1 MDTQILKAQSHCVY
15 SMHYHLVMATAD
27 LRKVL
32 TRRVLD
38 RFEALARERTEAWG
52 GDLLELRADADYVHL
67 HIELPPKVAVAEFTN
82 ALKTGTSRRMR
93 SEFAR
98 LRGQK
103 QLWAQ
108 SYCVIGGEQ
117 APMDTIEAYLA
128 SQGRSEGATAEARP
142 IVRSSG
148 SAGQLSGLS
157 DAASAFLD
165 AHPAAARVAIAAG
178 LEAAASQYEKRKG
191 GGRRGGGAGKPSGD
205 EAAERGRPARSND
218 AEPSGSRGVLSVS
231 EAAEHVGVSKPTIYN
246 WINSGAITARKGSG
260 RGLEI
265 PVTEL
270 AKQGKPAGRA
280 AAGPKRAARTTSR
293 GEQRATSKAS

>member
-1 MDTQILKAQSHCVY
+1 
-15 SMHYHLVMATAD
+15 MHYHLVMATAD

-38 RFEALARERTEAWG
+38 RFEVLARERTEAWG

-82 ALKTGTSRRMR
+82 ALKTGTSRRLR

-98 LRGQK
+98 LKDKK

-117 APMDTIEAYLA
+117 APLETIEAYLA
-128 SQGRSEGATAEARP
+128 SQGRSEGATAEVRP
-142 IVRSSG
+142 ITRPG
-148 SAGQLSGLS
+148 LPAEQLSGLS

-165 AHPAAARVAIAAG
+165 EHPAAAQVAIAAG
-178 LEAAASQYEKRKG
+178 LEAAASQFEKRKAA
-191 GGRRGGGAGKPSGD
+191 GRTRGVAAEKPSAG
-205 EAAERGRPARSND
+205 ESPERGRTAR
-218 AEPSGSRGVLSVS
+218 EVVSVS
-231 EAAEHVGVSKPTIYN
+231 EAAERFGVSKPTIYN

-265 PVTEL
+265 PVAQLE
-270 AKQGKPAGRA
+270 KQSKPPAATRA
-280 AAGPKRAARTTSR
+280 AAGPRRAGRAVTAKNEESSGRAGT
-293 GEQRATSKAS
+293 EQRAGAAGKAS